1 VPEDELETSE
11 IKERIEESLER
22 LEENG
27 PEGPGWLARLSLST
41 AIIAVF
47 AAVASLQSGGYSNEA
62 ILAKSEAVLA
72 QSKAADQWA
81 YYQAKGV
88 KGAIAASQAEVLAAS
103 NAALADKLRAD
114 AGRYRTQQDEIEAE
128 AHRLER
134 KVEESNRRS
143 QELMERHH
151 HLALAVTL
159 FQIAIA
165 LSAIAALTRRRL
177 LWLAGLAASTVAL
190 AVMVYAGIAAS

>member
-1 VPEDELETSE
+1 VPEDELETIE
-11 IKERIEESLER
+11 IRERVEES
-22 LEENG
+22 
-27 PEGPGWLARLSLST
+27 LARLSLST

-62 ILAKSEAVLA
+62 ILAKSEAVLS
-72 QSKAADQWA
+72 QSKAADEWA

-88 KGAIAASQAEVLAAS
+88 KGAIAASQAEVLAAT

-114 AGRYRTQQDEIEAE
+114 AARYKTQQDDIEAH
-128 AHRLER
+128 AHELER
-134 KVEESNRRS
+134 QVDESNRRS

-177 LWLAGLAASTVAL
+177 LWLVGLGASAVGL
-190 AVMVYAGIAAS
+190 AVMVYGGVAGS

>member
-1 VPEDELETSE
+1 M
-11 IKERIEESLER
+11 
-22 LEENG
+22 
-27 PEGPGWLARLSLST
+27 
-41 AIIAVF
+41 IAVF
-47 AAVASLQSGGYSNEA
+47 AAVASLQSGGFSNEA

-72 QSKAADQWA
+72 QSRAADQWA

-88 KGAIAASQAEVLAAS
+88 KGAIAASQAEVLTAS
-103 NAALADKLRAD
+103 NPTLADKLRAD
-114 AGRYRTQQDEIEAE
+114 AARYRAQQDEIEAQ
-128 AHRLER
+128 AHELER
-134 KVEESNRRS
+134 QVDESNRRS

-177 LWLAGLAASTVAL
+177 LWLVGLAASAIAL
-190 AVMVYAGIAAS
+190 AVMLYGSVAAW